1 MPTGRAVIIGCW
13 PPGGADGGGSCLPHS
28 RLLVLLP
35 WRKEPCGG
43 SARGHGRCVAP
54 PWQGHLPL
62 VQIGGLGRAL
72 HWVHRAPERRSY
84 GGRLARFGLD
94 QNVCG
99 DHVTTTPAFSTYSTA
114 IAQIRRPGSRRS
126 RPPVW
131 RGRACGRRARRGA
144 QVPGRRHRGWPGSLS
159 GLRSE
164 PVPLV
169 GLGQGGIRARPPRH
183 LRLPRRARRAADVLR
198 IDASGV
204 AAVGG
209 SARSGRW
216 WERSWAGT
224 RPGCPVRPFRFRL
237 SGVVPAAGQAWPAAR
252 LHAARADAVRRG
264 RRCPATG
271 RTPGGASARPG
282 LPR

>member
-144 QVPGRRHRGWPGSLS
+144 QVPGAVTAAGRGACPACEASRCPWWASGKAASAPGRRGTCAYLAVLAVPRMCCGSMCPGSLQLG
-159 GLRSE
+159 GL
-164 PVPLV
+164 PGP
-169 GLGQGGIRARPPRH
+169 GG
-183 LRLPRRARRAADVLR
+183 
-198 IDASGV
+198 
-204 AAVGG
+204 GG
-209 SARSGRW
+209 SGAGLAPGPGVRSGR
-216 WERSWAGT
+216 SA
-224 RPGCPVRPFRFRL
+224 
-237 SGVVPAAGQAWPAAR
+237 SG
-252 LHAARADAVRRG
+252 
-264 RRCPATG
+264 
-271 RTPGGASARPG
+271 
-282 LPR
+282 